1 MKSPFVDG
9 ASLTLQA
16 RQAAS
21 DAAEGVTQVTQAE
34 IRRGELGQALE
45 KYGNTVET
53 GWGPTALV
61 NSHLSKLRDDQQL
74 RFSKLKRMESICQYL
89 KVYHSVAAPHAESR
103 GTQFLEFFIPTLLQ
117 YAMIAM
123 FTSKFVAIHRVRC
136 VLYLWQKN

>member
-103 GTQFLEFFIPTLLQ
+103 GTQFLVFLFQ
-117 YAMIAM
+117 RYYNM
-123 FTSKFVAIHRVRC
+123 
-136 VLYLWQKN
+136 Q